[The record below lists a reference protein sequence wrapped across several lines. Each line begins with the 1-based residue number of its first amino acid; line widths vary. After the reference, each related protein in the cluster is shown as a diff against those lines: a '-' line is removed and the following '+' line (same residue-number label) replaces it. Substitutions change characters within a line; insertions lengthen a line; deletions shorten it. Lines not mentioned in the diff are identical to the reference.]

1 MTSYASRLGKH
12 QREALDFARR
22 NDGWHTFDITVK
34 RVILSLAARGLV
46 EVSLKTNQFRAVT
59 RYL

>member
-1 MTSYASRLGKH
+1 MHSLQKRLGKR
-12 QREALDFARR
+12 QREALDFIRR
-22 NDGWHTFDITVK
+22 VNGWHTFDTTTK

-59 RYL
+59 CYL